1 MDSYNDFPET
11 LFMLKNNDPHKYL
24 SERDYLVHTKLPFR
38 NVFYI
43 SAMLRVTNFAQNVS
57 C

>member
-43 SAMLRVTNFAQNVS
+43 SFMLRVTNNLHRM
-57 C
+57 